1 MIAYMDSSAVVRR
14 VLDQPGA
21 DVVVDLW
28 DQAATVVSS
37 QVVYP
42 EARAALAAAR
52 RAGELDDERFETAA
66 CELERLM
73 ADLQLVGVDG
83 EQADVAGRLAE
94 DLALPGAD
102 AIHLAAALSVD
113 APRVVVATWDSGL
126 GKASAE
132 CGMPVVPAVAG

>member
-21 DVVVDLW
+21 DSVTDLW
-28 DQAATVVSS
+28 ERAATVVSS

-52 RAGELDDERFETAA
+52 RSGQLDDQRFEAAA

-73 ADLQLVGVDG
+73 DDIQLVGVDD
-83 EQADVAGRLAE
+83 EQADLAGRLAE
-94 DLALPGAD
+94 DHALPGAD

-113 APRVVVATWDSGL
+113 APRVVVATWDRGL
-126 GKASAE
+126 GAASAE
-132 CGMPVVPAVAG
+132 CGMAVVPQVAG